1 MNITIEPLLAATQ
14 DQVKAIQTLA
24 TFGCSGTDRFA
35 QLNVYAGLA
44 ALDNSTHHFSTL
56 ARSKGFDELIELQM
70 RSLLPAVESA
80 KAYIRQVFVFAAVAS
95 REIDHVIASEMSR
108 IQDKVYDDLYTG
120 LTDAEENGIVA
131 AKMIKDALRLT
142 REAALSSQESIKRAA
157 YDSLN
162 LPDAKS
168 DDDVTD
174 VIAKPP
180 KRAREATSLV
190 KLH

>member
-1 MNITIEPLLAATQ
+1 MNITIEPLLASTQ

-24 TFGCSGTDRFA
+24 TFGCSGTDRFT
-35 QLNVYAGLA
+35 QFNVYAGLA

-56 ARSKGFDELIELQM
+56 ASSKGFDELVELQM
-70 RSLLPAVESA
+70 RSLLPAAESA
-80 KAYIRQVFVFAAVAS
+80 KAYIRQVFAFAAVTS
-95 REIDHVIASEMSR
+95 REFDHVIASQMSR
-108 IQDKVYDDLYTG
+108 IQDKIYDDLYAG
-120 LTDAEENGIVA
+120 LTDAEEDGILA
-131 AKMIKDALRLT
+131 AKIIKDTLRLT
-142 REAALSSQESIKRAA
+142 REAVLSSQESIKRAA

-162 LPDAKS
+162 LPDTKS

-180 KRAREATSLV
+180 KRGHPSTSSV

>member
-108 IQDKVYDDLYTG
+108 IQDKVYEDLYTG

-162 LPDAKS
+162 LSATKS

>member
-162 LPDAKS
+162 LSATKS

>member
-108 IQDKVYDDLYTG
+108 IQDKVYVDLYTG

-162 LPDAKS
+162 LSATKS

>member
-44 ALDNSTHHFSTL
+44 ALANSTHHFSTL

-162 LPDAKS
+162 LSATKS

>member
-1 MNITIEPLLAATQ
+1 MNITIEPLFASTQ
-14 DQVKAIQTLA
+14 DQVKVIQTLA

-70 RSLLPAVESA
+70 RSLLPATESA
-80 KAYIRQVFVFAAVAS
+80 KAYIRQVFAFAAVAS
-95 REIDHVIASEMSR
+95 REFDHVIARQMSR
-108 IQDKVYDDLYTG
+108 LQDKVYDDLYAG
-120 LTDAEENGIVA
+120 LTNAEENGIFA
-131 AKMIKDALRLT
+131 AGIFKDTLRLT
-142 REAALSSQESIKRAA
+142 REAVLSSQESIKRAV

-162 LPDAKS
+162 LPDTKS
-168 DDDVTD
+168 ADDVTD

-180 KRAREATSLV
+180 KRERPSTSSV